1 MRTGEI
7 SGGQVGKWADGQTR
21 DTVLLPTCPPAH
33 LILFYDNSTDTDIRR
48 TIISSERQALVEHL
62 DGGYFDALDMEPDIS
77 E

>member
-1 MRTGEI
+1 MRTSEI
-7 SGGQVGKWADGQTR
+7 AGGQVRKWAYGQIR
-21 DTVLLPTCPPAH
+21 DTVFCPPAH

-62 DGGYFDALDMEPDIS
+62 DGGYCDALDMEPDIS